1 MLDVLSEKKKKSQ
14 KPLRPKTLS
23 LKYLLIKK
31 KKKIR
36 DLIYLNN
43 STLSENK
50 LLILVTANRQ
60 VGGEEPSRDERS
72 AGEKRKGEKYKT
84 ILI

>member
-1 MLDVLSEKKKKSQ
+1 MLDVLSEKKKSQ

-43 STLSENK
+43 STLTENK
-50 LLILVTANRQ
+50 LLILVTAYRQ

>member
-1 MLDVLSEKKKKSQ
+1 MYFQRKKKSQ

-43 STLSENK
+43 STLTENK